1 MKKIKNI
8 VVYLANYKLE
18 TGLIIVFNLLANI
31 FTVVS
36 PPMLVPFLQILFQQT
51 TKVRT
56 RPAFALNEKYFIKM
70 FYYQME
76 NIVKEHSAIQAL
88 VFLVCVIVTVF
99 FLKNIFRYA
108 GSFYMAKVRNGVVH
122 DIQNQLYTKIT
133 ELPLSFFSGERK
145 GDLISKMTSDV
156 KEVEYG
162 ILGFLDI
169 LFKDPILIIL
179 TLFTLFMISSKLC
192 FFVFFMMGI
201 IAAIIF
207 LIGKTLKR
215 QSHEGQK
222 HIGIII
228 SVIDETIGGIRIIRA
243 FNTVRFMREKFFR
256 INKAY
261 EGTMNRVIRRR
272 DLSSPLTEVLIIAVM
287 CVILWYGG
295 KMVLVTKEMNNAVFI
310 SFMVIFFLLIEP
322 SKRIS
327 NAWYNIQKGL
337 VSYDR
342 IKVILDAENNIK
354 EKENAASLATFSSGI
369 EYRAV
374 SFAYNNRDSKEVLR
388 NINIQ
393 IEKGKMIALVGQ
405 SGSGKTTLADLLC
418 RFYDVTKGQ
427 ILIDGKDI
435 RDYKLLDLRNQMG
448 IVSQE
453 PILFNDSIFNNIAFG
468 LETATQEM
476 VEQAA
481 RVANVHDFIEKLPE
495 KYQTML
501 SDRGQNL
508 SGGERQR
515 ITIARAVLRNPAI
528 LILDEAT
535 SSLDSESEKLVQDAL
550 TKLMK
555 NRTSIVIAH
564 RLSTIQYADEILV
577 MQDGEIVERGN
588 HIGLLAKEGLYNKL
602 VALQAF

>member
-56 RPAFALNEKYFIKM
+56 RPAFALNEKYFINM

-295 KMVLVTKEMNNAVFI
+295 KMVLVTK
-310 SFMVIFFLLIEP
+310 
-322 SKRIS
+322 
-327 NAWYNIQKGL
+327 
-337 VSYDR
+337 
-342 IKVILDAENNIK
+342 
-354 EKENAASLATFSSGI
+354 
-369 EYRAV
+369 
-374 SFAYNNRDSKEVLR
+374 
-388 NINIQ
+388 
-393 IEKGKMIALVGQ
+393 
-405 SGSGKTTLADLLC
+405 
-418 RFYDVTKGQ
+418 
-427 ILIDGKDI
+427 
-435 RDYKLLDLRNQMG
+435 
-448 IVSQE
+448 
-453 PILFNDSIFNNIAFG
+453 
-468 LETATQEM
+468 
-476 VEQAA
+476 
-481 RVANVHDFIEKLPE
+481 
-495 KYQTML
+495 
-501 SDRGQNL
+501 
-508 SGGERQR
+508 
-515 ITIARAVLRNPAI
+515 
-528 LILDEAT
+528 
-535 SSLDSESEKLVQDAL
+535 
-550 TKLMK
+550 
-555 NRTSIVIAH
+555 
-564 RLSTIQYADEILV
+564 
-577 MQDGEIVERGN
+577 
-588 HIGLLAKEGLYNKL
+588 
-602 VALQAF
+602 

>member
-1 MKKIKNI
+1 
-8 VVYLANYKLE
+8 
-18 TGLIIVFNLLANI
+18 
-31 FTVVS
+31 
-36 PPMLVPFLQILFQQT
+36 
-51 TKVRT
+51 
-56 RPAFALNEKYFIKM
+56 
-70 FYYQME
+70 
-76 NIVKEHSAIQAL
+76 
-88 VFLVCVIVTVF
+88 
-99 FLKNIFRYA
+99 
-108 GSFYMAKVRNGVVH
+108 
-122 DIQNQLYTKIT
+122 
-133 ELPLSFFSGERK
+133 
-145 GDLISKMTSDV
+145 
-156 KEVEYG
+156 
-162 ILGFLDI
+162 
-169 LFKDPILIIL
+169 
-179 TLFTLFMISSKLC
+179 
-192 FFVFFMMGI
+192 
-201 IAAIIF
+201 
-207 LIGKTLKR
+207 
-215 QSHEGQK
+215 
-222 HIGIII
+222 
-228 SVIDETIGGIRIIRA
+228 
-243 FNTVRFMREKFFR
+243 
-256 INKAY
+256 
-261 EGTMNRVIRRR
+261 
-272 DLSSPLTEVLIIAVM
+272 
-287 CVILWYGG
+287 
-295 KMVLVTKEMNNAVFI
+295 MNNAVFI